1 MLEFLKGSFL
11 ALTLFL
17 LLYIHDLSDNVICNI
32 AYYTTF
38 YSICDK
44 VSNLWQQLGLVWEIE
59 SMWTEAASGLLIS
72 MLEKLNTG
80 LLLVTDVKMNG
91 SVIEEK
97 SSFKGP
103 LMTTALS

>member
-1 MLEFLKGSFL
+1 MLEFLKGPFL

-17 LLYIHDLSDNVICNI
+17 LYIHDIPDNVICNI

-44 VSNLWQQLGLVWEIE
+44 VSDLWQQLGLASEIE

-72 MLEKLNTG
+72 MLEKLNSFQQTS
-80 LLLVTDVKMNG
+80 LITLVYCW
-91 SVIEEK
+91 
-97 SSFKGP
+97 
-103 LMTTALS
+103 